1 MDQANVELLV
11 QGKHFVQDAH
21 FFQNN
26 TDNLQFSRLSLIE
39 YLFTVLSGIDWRSPV
54 AFDQK
59 PPVTSRVLL
68 TRRGFQLVTS
78 ASRLI
83 QAFFLLSVF
92 SPPSE
97 LYSS

>member
-1 MDQANVELLV
+1 MDQVDVELLV
-11 QGKHFVQDAH
+11 QGKHFVQETH

-78 ASRLI
+78 ASQLI
-83 QAFFLLSVF
+83 QGFLLSVF
-92 SPPSE
+92 FPLSE